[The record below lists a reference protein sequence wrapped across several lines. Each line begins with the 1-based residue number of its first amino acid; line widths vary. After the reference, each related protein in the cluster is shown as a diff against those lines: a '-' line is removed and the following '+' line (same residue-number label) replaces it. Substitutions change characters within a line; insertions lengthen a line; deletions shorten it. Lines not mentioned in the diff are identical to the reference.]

1 MHQIMCWIQKYVH
14 FHLKRHAKSV
24 TFNLLLDVAETSN
37 EVDVSTC
44 NKLLL
49 EGTVTDDVD
58 STFNKRKISVPTNH
72 ASYVHI
78 AG

>member
-58 STFNKRKISVPTNH
+58 FNKRKILVLTNH
-72 ASYVHI
+72 AIYVHI